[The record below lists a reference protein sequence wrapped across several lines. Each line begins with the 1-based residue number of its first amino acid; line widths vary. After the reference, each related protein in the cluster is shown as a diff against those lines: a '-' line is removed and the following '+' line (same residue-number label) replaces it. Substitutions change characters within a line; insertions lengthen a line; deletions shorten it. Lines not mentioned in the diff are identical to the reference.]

1 MDSPQILYGYS
12 IDSPQILYGYSID
25 SPQILYGYPKDAL
38 WILYGWCAQEL
49 WSELCVANCV
59 WRERIDSEGISADFP
74 DVEIHFPTP
83 ILPYSEWT
91 TNQFARLLHFHIYTC
106 LYVLC
111 STLLTSIK
119 LLLH

>member
-1 MDSPQILYGYS
+1 MLYGYPVDALQILYGCPIDTYRYPIDRYS
-12 IDSPQILYGYSID
+12 LPY
-25 SPQILYGYPKDAL
+25 KT
-38 WILYGWCAQEL
+38 QEL